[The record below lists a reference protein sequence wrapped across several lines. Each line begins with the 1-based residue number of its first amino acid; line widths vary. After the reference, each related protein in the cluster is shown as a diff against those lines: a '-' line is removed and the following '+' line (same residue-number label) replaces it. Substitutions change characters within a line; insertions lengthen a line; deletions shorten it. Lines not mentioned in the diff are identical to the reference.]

1 MTAQLSSAGTPR
13 TPGPAE
19 LCSQVL
25 DLIGDRAEAQVTA
38 SRGRPALTRFANSFI
53 HQNVGE
59 VGVSVHLKVARP
71 AGGAGGSHVAAAS
84 TTRADVDG
92 LAALVEGALAAAALR
107 PVDPDWP
114 GLAPPAPV
122 SEVDHYDAATEEASP
137 DERAHRV
144 RAFVA
149 AGPGLRAAG
158 FCDTD
163 GGTTAF
169 ANSAGQ
175 HAERRSTRATI
186 DGIHQTD
193 DSAGS
198 GHATA
203 ARLADLDAAGV
214 GAAAADRAQRSSAA
228 ADIEPGEYEVVLEP
242 ECVATILIFLA
253 FYGFNAK
260 QVIEGQS
267 GIRLGEAQFDPAVS
281 IWDDAT
287 DPTALGLPF
296 DADGTPKRHLD
307 LVRAGISTALAHDRR
322 TARKTGTES
331 TGHAAAESDA
341 YGPIPSN
348 LFLGPADASFGA
360 GTSDLI
366 ASTGRGLLVTT
377 FNYCRILDPKT
388 QVVTG
393 LTRNGTFLIED
404 GKVRGGVKNLRF
416 TQSFIDA
423 LAPGNVLGISRE
435 ARFADSEFGPGLV
448 HCPALRLG
456 SWRFT
461 GGAKG

>member
-1 MTAQLSSAGTPR
+1 MTAAMTS
-13 TPGPAE
+13 AE
-19 LCSQVL
+19 LCRQVL
-25 DLIGDRAEAQVTA
+25 DLVGDRAQAQVTA
-38 SRGRPALTRFANSFI
+38 QRGRPALTRFANSFI

-59 VGVSVHLKVARP
+59 AGVSVHLKLALP
-71 AGGAGGSHVAAAS
+71 DSASGGWRVAAAS
-84 TTRADVDG
+84 TTRADAEGLTSLVDG
-92 LAALVEGALAAAALR
+92 TLAAAALR

-122 SEVDHYDAATEEASP
+122 PEVDHYDPATEEATP
-137 DERAHRV
+137 DERARRV
-144 RAFVA
+144 RAFVD

-158 FCDTD
+158 YCDTE
-163 GGTTAF
+163 GGATAF

-175 HAERRSTRATI
+175 RADGRSSRATI

-203 ARLADLDAAGV
+203 ARLADLDAGGV
-214 GAAAADRAQRSSAA
+214 GAAAADRALRSQAA

-287 DPTALGLPF
+287 DPVALGVPF
-296 DADGTPKRHLD
+296 DADGTPKRRLD
-307 LVRAGISTALAHDRR
+307 LVRAGVSAALAHDRR
-322 TARKTGTES
+322 TARKMGTES
-331 TGHAAAESDA
+331 TGHAVGESDA
-341 YGPIPSN
+341 YGAIPSN

-360 GTSDLI
+360 GTADLI

-416 TQSFIDA
+416 TQSFIEA
-423 LAPGNVLGISRE
+423 LAPGNVLGIARE
-435 ARFADSEFGPGLV
+435 ARFADSEFGAGLV
-448 HCPALRLG
+448 HCPAVRLG
-456 SWRFT
+456 TWRFT
-461 GGAKG
+461 GGARG

>member
-1 MTAQLSSAGTPR
+1 MTTAT
-13 TPGPAE
+13 PAE
-19 LCSQVL
+19 LCEQVL
-25 DLIGDRAEAQVTA
+25 DLVGDRAEAQVTA
-38 SRGRPALTRFANSFI
+38 QRGRLALTRFANSFI

-59 VGVSVHLKVARP
+59 AGVSVSLKLALPDQR
-71 AGGAGGSHVAAAS
+71 VAASS
-84 TTRADVDG
+84 TTRADRVG
-92 LAALVEGALAAAALR
+92 LAALVDSTLAAAALR

-114 GLAPPAPV
+114 GLAAAAAVP
-122 SEVDHYDAATEEASP
+122 ETDHYDPTTENASP
-137 DERAHRV
+137 DERARRV
-144 RAFVA
+144 RAFVD

-158 FCDTD
+158 YCDTD

-175 HAERRSTRATI
+175 RAEGRSSRATI

-203 ARLADLDAAGV
+203 ARLGDLDATGV
-214 GAAAADRAQRSSAA
+214 GAAAADRALRSQAA

-242 ECVATILIFLA
+242 ECVASMMVFLSV
-253 FYGFNAK
+253 YGFNAK

-267 GIRLGEAQFDPAVS
+267 GIRLGEAQFDPVVS

-287 DPTALGLPF
+287 APESLGVPF
-296 DADGTPKRHLD
+296 DADGTPKRRLD
-307 LVRAGISTALAHDRR
+307 LVRAGVSNALAHDRR
-322 TARKTGTES
+322 TARKMGTES
-331 TGHAAAESDA
+331 TGHAGPESDA
-341 YGPIPSN
+341 WGPVAYN
-348 LFLGPADASFGA
+348 VFLGPSDPSFGA
-360 GTSDLI
+360 GTADLI
-366 ASTGRGLLVTT
+366 ASTSRGLLVTT

-404 GKVRGGVKNLRF
+404 GKVRGGVRNLRF
-416 TQSFIDA
+416 TQSFLEA

-461 GGAKG
+461 GGARG

>member
-1 MTAQLSSAGTPR
+1 MMST
-13 TPGPAE
+13 PAE
-19 LCSQVL
+19 LCQQVL
-25 DLIGDRAEAQVTA
+25 DLVGDRAEAQVTA
-38 SRGRPALTRFANSFI
+38 TRGRPALTRFANSFI

-59 VGVSVHLKVARP
+59 AGVSVSLKVALPDGR
-71 AGGAGGSHVAAAS
+71 VAAAS
-84 TTRADVDG
+84 TTRADTGG
-92 LAALVEGALAAAALR
+92 LTALVDGALAAAALR

-114 GLAPPAPV
+114 GLAPPSAV
-122 SEVDHYDAATEEASP
+122 AEVDHHDPATEAATP
-137 DERAHRV
+137 DERARRV
-144 RAFVA
+144 RAFVD

-158 FCDTD
+158 YCDTD

-175 HAERRSTRATI
+175 RAEGRSTRATI

-203 ARLADLDAAGV
+203 ARLADLDAGGV
-214 GAAAADRAQRSSAA
+214 GAAAADRALRSQAA

-287 DPTALGLPF
+287 DPAALGVPF
-296 DADGTPKRHLD
+296 DVDGTPKRRLD
-307 LVRAGISTALAHDRR
+307 LVSGGLSAALAHDRR
-322 TARKTGTES
+322 TARKLDTES
-331 TGHAAAESDA
+331 TGHAVAESDA

-360 GTSDLI
+360 GTADLI
-366 ASTGRGLLVTT
+366 SSTARGLLVTT

-416 TQSFIDA
+416 TQSFLEA
-423 LAPGNVLGISRE
+423 LAPGNVLGVSRE

-461 GGAKG
+461 GGARG

>member
-1 MTAQLSSAGTPR
+1 MTTPAAPETPR
-13 TPGPAE
+13 TPAPAE
-19 LCSQVL
+19 LCERVL
-25 DLIGDRAEAQVTA
+25 DLVGDRAEAQVTA
-38 SRGRPALTRFANSFI
+38 QRSHPALTRFANSFI

-59 VGVSVHLKVARP
+59 AGVSVSLKLALADGRVA
-71 AGGAGGSHVAAAS
+71 SAS
-84 TTRADVDG
+84 TTRVDADGLTALVDG
-92 LAALVEGALAAAALR
+92 TLAAAALR

-122 SEVDHYDAATEEASP
+122 PDVDHYDPATEAATP
-137 DERAHRV
+137 DERARRV
-144 RAFVA
+144 RAFVD
-149 AGPGLRAAG
+149 AGPNYRAAG
-158 FCDTD
+158 YCDTD

-175 HAERRSTRATI
+175 QAEGRSSRATI
-186 DGIHQTD
+186 DGIHQTG

-203 ARLADLDAAGV
+203 ARLADLDAGGV
-214 GAAAADRAQRSSAA
+214 GAEAADRAQRAQAA

-287 DPTALGLPF
+287 APHGLGIAF
-296 DADGTPKRHLD
+296 DTDGTPKRRLD
-307 LVRAGISTALAHDRR
+307 LVRAGVSSALAYDRR
-322 TARKTGTES
+322 TARKNGTES
-331 TGHAAAESDA
+331 TGHAVAESDA
-341 YGPIPSN
+341 SGPIPSN
-348 LFLGPADASFGA
+348 LFFGPADPSFGA
-360 GTSDLI
+360 GRADLI
-366 ASTGRGLLVTT
+366 SSTGRGLLVTT

-416 TQSFIDA
+416 TQSFLEA

-461 GGAKG
+461 GGARG